1 MSKKIII
8 GLSGILLMSATL
20 CAQDSVYQ
28 QLDFKQSNPKSFS
41 VYSKPAPKGW
51 QEVVI
56 KDKHPQV
63 IADKQEQQ
71 QGFIVYQ
78 RPATEPV
85 YPQSF
90 PAFNEKI
97 DKLVAFASLG
107 ESEPLTFT
115 VYALK
120 AIKNLQ
126 VNISSLKFGD
136 NEINSADIEQR
147 VVTYWTTRYPRYTTE
162 GRYIYTPELLM
173 PIAPLNFPQA
183 FSFRYWF
190 IIHTPKNA
198 KPGLYKGKINLK
210 IAGKMVKTIPVSYR
224 VLDIKLLKDPNK
236 HFTAYAYNKTSTF
249 ERTKFAQG
257 FIKDHKRYRT
267 IRLNEYKKMKEY
279 GFDMYPSI
287 YPSFNSRSDEIT
299 LDVDEL
305 KLMQQAGLKGPV
317 FVYLGGVFNQYHHKF
332 FKQSAGSHC
341 INLQVNRKF
350 LKNLKRMVA
359 KLETIRVKNGLPV
372 FIYGLLDEVAPG
384 KATIAAEIY
393 AKIKELNVP
402 TQTTKDFNASDSS
415 IYHKY
420 VDYWCSGGYSVPY
433 ETALSSKKHYFW
445 CYPNDIAGQFK
456 DALIMGK
463 GGRFTYGLGLWRSG
477 FTTLIPWHWRWQVGE
492 AFDYCRGA
500 RGGTGNR
507 IDPQG
512 LFLPTYYWENFRE
525 GYDDGRYIYTLQQLI
540 SERRNS
546 INPQCQQVIK
556 TAITYL
562 QTLWNSIP
570 NHEKYIDGNLW
581 LGKRFNLMRWRIA
594 QYILLL
600 QKYPATKKIT
610 ALSVIIKPEFKQLPK
625 PVQAAYTK
633 FNLQDIARWR
643 NITKEGNLTLSNK
656 VRHDSRKVIKWQVT
670 IDKKLDGGGEP
681 SGKYII
687 GWPRIYRAF
696 KPGSIDL
703 SNYELFSIWVY
714 IDSNRDAVQA
724 EQTLLHYDFIFAN
737 PNAKSI
743 KVQGYLLKTVSER
756 KWVNIK
762 LNIKDILG
770 SKQVDLQKL
779 QAMQIW
785 IGESQYPDKAS
796 IKFYLADM
804 AFLKFKNPLIHA
816 VSYLPETVIGTKYYQ
831 VKYNLFGIS
840 SVKPGS
846 FTVQA
851 DLISPTGRTVAT
863 IKNDVK
869 SGDSFLLPTAK
880 LTSTGSYKLLLSII
894 NSSGKIVDQQI
905 KAVKFMPTL
914 ERF

>member
-1 MSKKIII
+1 MNKKIIA
-8 GLSGILLMSATL
+8 GLFGMTLMSTLL
-20 CAQDSVYQ
+20 CAKDSVYQ
-28 QLDFKQSNPKSFS
+28 QLDFKQLNPKSFS

-56 KDKHPQV
+56 RDKHQQA

-71 QGFIVYQ
+71 QGFIIYQ

-90 PAFNEKI
+90 PAPEEKI
-97 DKLVAFASLG
+97 DKLTTFASLG
-107 ESEPLTFT
+107 EIEPLTFSI
-115 VYALK
+115 YALK
-120 AIKNLQ
+120 NIKNLQ
-126 VNISSLKFGD
+126 VKMSALKAD
-136 NEINSADIEQR
+136 NDEIGLANIEQR
-147 VVTYWTTRYPRYTTE
+147 VVTYWTTRYPRYSTK

-173 PIAPLNFPQA
+173 PTAAPLSFPKT

-198 KPGLYKGKINLK
+198 KPGLYQGEITLK
-210 IAGKMVKTIPVSYR
+210 LAGKTVKTIPVSYR

-236 HFTAYAYNKTSTF
+236 HFTAYAYNKIGTF
-249 ERTKFAQG
+249 ERAKFAQG
-257 FIKDHKRYRT
+257 FVKDPKRYRA

-287 YPSFNSRSDEIT
+287 YPGFNSRTDEIT

-305 KLMQQAGLKGPV
+305 KLMQQAGLKGPA
-317 FVYLGGVFNQYHHKF
+317 FVYLGGVFNSYHHKF

-341 INLQVNRKF
+341 KNLQVNSKF
-350 LKNLKRMVA
+350 LQNLKQMVA
-359 KLETIRVKNGLPV
+359 KLEVVRKKEGLPV
-372 FIYGLLDEVAPG
+372 FIYGLLDEVAPA
-384 KATIAAEIY
+384 KAKAAAEIY

-402 TQTTKDFNASDSS
+402 TQTTKDFNAGDSAT
-415 IYHKY
+415 YHKY
-420 VDYWCSGGYSVPY
+420 VDYWCSPGYSVSY
-433 ETALSSKKHYFW
+433 KNAVSSKKHYFW

-546 INPQCQQVIK
+546 TNPQCQQALK
-556 TAITYL
+556 TATAYL

-570 NHEKYIDGNLW
+570 NREKYIDGNNW

-594 QYILLL
+594 QNILAV
-600 QKYPATKKIT
+600 QKYPVTQKVT
-610 ALSVIIKPEFKQLPK
+610 APSVIIKPDLKQLAK
-625 PVQAAYTK
+625 PTQTAYTK
-633 FNLQDIARWR
+633 FNLQNIKEWR
-643 NITKEGNLTLSNK
+643 NMTLEGKLTLSDNI
-656 VRHDSRKVIKWQVT
+656 VHDGKKVIKWQVT
-670 IDKKLDGGGEP
+670 IDKKRDGGGEP
-681 SGKYII
+681 SGKYLV

-696 KPGSIDL
+696 KPGTVDL
-703 SNYELFSIWVY
+703 NNYELFSVWVY

-724 EQTLLHYDFIFAN
+724 EQAPLHYDFIFAN
-737 PNAKSI
+737 PGGKSI
-743 KVQGYLLKTVSER
+743 KVQGYIVKTVTER
-756 KWVNIK
+756 KWTKIQ
-762 LNIKDILG
+762 LNLKDILG
-770 SKQVDLQKL
+770 SQQVDLKNF

-785 IGESQYPDKAS
+785 IGESQYPDKAT

-804 AFLKFKNPLIHA
+804 AFLRLNNPLIHA
-816 VSYLPETVIGTKYYQ
+816 LHYLPEDVIGAKQYL
-831 VKYNLFGIS
+831 VKFNLFGIS
-840 SVKPGS
+840 SVKSGAYS
-846 FTVQA
+846 ITAKLV
-851 DLISPTGRTVAT
+851 DHNRKVVAT
-863 IKNDVK
+863 ASADVTAGN
-869 SGDSFLLPTAK
+869 SLLLPTANI
-880 LTSTGSYKLLLSII
+880 TTPGTYKLLLSII
-894 NSSGKIVDQQI
+894 DSSGETVDQQA
-905 KAVKFMPTL
+905 KTVQFMSAV
-914 ERF
+914 E